1 MKYYKDIANLFL
13 IFLACLDMHI
23 IKNNTK
29 VRINVSWFGKFN
41 AFFIFYDTVS
51 PTFPEKCDTKEGFC
65 FLNRGTKTNPFLAV
79 KEDKKVKKE
88 FYMIRISLLLKKS
101 YAVSLLI

>member
-1 MKYYKDIANLFL
+1 
-13 IFLACLDMHI
+13 MHI

-29 VRINVSWFGKFN
+29 VRINVSWSRKYN

-51 PTFPEKCDTKEGFC
+51 PTLPEKCNTKEGFC

-79 KEDKKVKKE
+79 KMDKKVQKE
-88 FYMIRISLLLKKS
+88 FYMIHISLLSKKS
-101 YAVSLLI
+101 YVVAVLI